1 MRQLLKLFTITFL
14 LFTSFICRAQIVDI
28 DYSKQTRGF
37 LDSTIT
43 KNEDNVQFLQNGFV
57 DFLTDGNIQ
66 ASARLLRINIGE
78 RNKFY
83 VPFFI
88 YTGASG
94 SAFGEN
100 KLNKTTVSNL
110 LNPIGGTVN
119 LSFNGLQNLI
129 KGEGVTKLK
138 FAYQLG
144 GRMLNGKDSL
154 TQENI
159 TFFNGFG
166 NVGLFFQTG
175 AWTPD
180 DPGNM
185 GVFYL
190 QAKLISSISSRNNF
204 KKIFGAYSL
213 TNDYLLG
220 YSIDAGIEINK
231 VINVKLGIYQY
242 ANNQSVDLF
251 KDPVVKFSL
260 DYSFKK

>member
-1 MRQLLKLFTITFL
+1 MRHLLKLFATSSL
-14 LFTSFICRAQIVDI
+14 LAGTFICRAQIVDI
-28 DYSKQTRGF
+28 DYSKKTRGY
-37 LDSTIT
+37 LDTTISLT
-43 KNEDNVQFLQNGFV
+43 EDNVQFLKNGFV

-83 VPFFI
+83 LPFFI
-88 YTGASG
+88 YTGAAG
-94 SAFGEN
+94 NAFGED

-166 NVGLFFQTG
+166 NIGLFFQTG
-175 AWTPD
+175 AWPAD
-180 DPGNM
+180 DPDNM
-185 GVFYL
+185 GIFYF
-190 QAKLISSISSRNNF
+190 QVKLISSISGKDNF
-204 KKIFGAYSL
+204 KKIFGTNSL
-213 TNDYLLG
+213 NNDYLLG
-220 YSIDAGIEINK
+220 YSVDAGIEINK

-242 ANNQSVDLF
+242 TNNSGISLF

-260 DYSFKK
+260 DYSLKK

>member
-1 MRQLLKLFTITFL
+1 MGQLLKIFATTFL
-14 LFTSFICRAQIVDI
+14 LSAYFISNAQIVDI
-28 DYSKQTRGF
+28 DYSKSSRAFVDT
-37 LDSTIT
+37 SIT
-43 KNEDNVQFLQNGFV
+43 LNDDNVQFLKNGFV
-57 DFLTDGNIQ
+57 DFLSDGNIQ

-83 VPFFI
+83 LPFFI

-94 SAFGEN
+94 NAFGED

-110 LNPIGGTVN
+110 LNPTGGTIN

-129 KGEGVTKLK
+129 KGDGITKLK

-144 GRMLNGKDSL
+144 GRILNGKDSL
-154 TQENI
+154 TQENK

-166 NVGLFFQTG
+166 NIGLFFQTG

-180 DPGNM
+180 DPDNM
-185 GVFYL
+185 GIFYF
-190 QAKLISSISSRNNF
+190 QAKLISSISGKDNF
-204 KKIFGAYSL
+204 SKIFGTHSV

-220 YSIDAGIEINK
+220 YSVDAGIEINK

-242 ANNQSVDLF
+242 TNNQNVSLF

-260 DYSFKK
+260 DYSFQK